1 MFRARVKPTAR
12 ERKIA
17 ERMYFVLNWGDAIQ
31 ANYSLLI

>member
-17 ERMYFVLNWGDAIQ
+17 ERIYFIAELDAIQ